1 MAQFVYVSIQDD
13 DKILIFELD
22 FTTGGLALQSEV
34 SAAGGPSALTGP
46 RGRILSRQRRGGSE
60 LHLLNGEAREG

>member
-34 SAAGGPSALTGP
+34 SAAGGPSALTTNPAGNV
-46 RGRILSRQRRGGSE
+46 IY
-60 LHLLNGEAREG
+60 AII